1 MAKGKVIGKA
11 EVKEEVEAKAVD
23 IDAVIEEV
31 GQEIVAERKIV
42 KKKVSRDEL
51 RQLEKECRLMGN
63 TSIIDGFCV
72 ATYKEK

>member
-31 GQEIVAERKIV
+31 EQEIIAERKVI

-51 RQLEKECRLMGN
+51 R
-63 TSIIDGFCV
+63 
-72 ATYKEK
+72 